1 MHKLNL
7 INRAMKIFL
16 LIPDMMLSSSNM
28 PPKRIPKTGGQI
40 KIGLGVPLLIRQKRD
55 ISRGKA
61 NVTDTAFDPSEK
73 QSFEDNLKM
82 EIISLDLVSSSKK
95 GHNITMLTQQTKL
108 MLGQLQQTFYNP
120 N

>member
-16 LIPDMMLSSSNM
+16 LIPDMMLSSSDM
-28 PPKRIPKTGGQI
+28 PTKRIPKNSGQI

-55 ISRGKA
+55 ISRRKA
-61 NVTDTAFDPSEK
+61 NVINNPIDPSEK
-73 QSFEDNLKM
+73 QSLVDNLKM
-82 EIISLDLVSSSKK
+82 EIISLDLKSSAATS
-95 GHNITMLTQQTKL
+95 HNIAMLTQQTKL
-108 MLGQLQQTFYNP
+108 MLAQLQQTFYNP

>member
-1 MHKLNL
+1 
-7 INRAMKIFL
+7 
-16 LIPDMMLSSSNM
+16 M

-61 NVTDTAFDPSEK
+61 NVTEIAVDPSEK
-73 QSFEDNLKM
+73 QSLEDNLKI
-82 EIISLDLVSSSKK
+82 EIISLDLISSSAMK
-95 GHNITMLTQQTKL
+95 HNIPMLTQQTKL
-108 MLGQLQQTFYNP
+108 MLVQLQQTFYNP